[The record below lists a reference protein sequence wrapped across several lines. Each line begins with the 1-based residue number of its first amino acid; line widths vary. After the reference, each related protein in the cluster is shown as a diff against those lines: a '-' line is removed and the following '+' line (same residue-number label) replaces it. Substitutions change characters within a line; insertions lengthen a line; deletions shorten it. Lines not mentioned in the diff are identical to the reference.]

1 MEIIENH
8 EEVVLSESEID
19 SLFLTEIELSGAN
32 IEDIWMGPCGHDC
45 CTCDA
50 ECK

>member
-1 MEIIENH
+1 MAEWFKFDLISEAN
-8 EEVVLSESEID
+8 LSASAG
-19 SLFLTEIELSGAN
+19 SAN
-32 IEDIWMGPCGHDC
+32 WMLCDCGHDC